1 MSKSHFLI
9 WKKLRAIICFKIR
22 FVVPSFFEI
31 DIMGTQ
37 IAMVFPQFHLFWF
50 VIGLQLSSVVTF
62 FVFFLWNWE
71 LENIGSFVKRFVL
84 YSTCWLPGCARL
96 MPLGWLQLL
105 PIFAAAAAYDWII
118 TDFGMNNVEGVTF
131 FNVCLAIHPTQREI
145 LLLIFLEFIYF
156 NMLGKNLRLIWEGI
170 YLEQVLITLEFDT
183 GFMISENNDEPG

>member
-1 MSKSHFLI
+1 
-9 WKKLRAIICFKIR
+9 
-22 FVVPSFFEI
+22 
-31 DIMGTQ
+31 
-37 IAMVFPQFHLFWF
+37 
-50 VIGLQLSSVVTF
+50 
-62 FVFFLWNWE
+62 
-71 LENIGSFVKRFVL
+71 
-84 YSTCWLPGCARL
+84 

-105 PIFAAAAAYDWII
+105 PIFAAAAAAYDWII